1 MESVIDGKTSPAYT
15 RRCLG
20 CNMIYRYQEWQDG
33 LHSFDDHVLLS
44 LELCLYLRH
53 SLQNHISVSRAI
65 DTLEGL
71 RGVKYPNRDTIL
83 HGYCHFEALTDTD
96 YIYSCVNCGY
106 HPPEVIMDLHKK
118 GVFSMSVSDLKEP
131 PPEFRGEVDIEDFWK
146 SVNLEM
152 IGRGFVPSQTKNPFA
167 VQPSYSRWA
176 PWIGHKTR
184 MDHTVL
190 NTEFAKVT
198 TAKVTSAEA
207 QMMNV
212 SEDRLVD
219 ELMKQKVGVVRK
231 LCKACNIDS
240 KGSRMDLIS
249 RLRAEMQNRQSYDK
263 MFQKIWGA
271 SGVWSVI
278 LCPHGVVYSIKFN
291 LRAESPRDFAH
302 LLLSWK
308 HIPNVSIYDF
318 ARGLATHGNLRV
330 PTDIPFHPHEGRLA
344 EPTPESISSAKQG
357 KLKVSLPWLFEKTDN
372 SSSKGHPITGSSE
385 HYVLYDKLHESNT
398 KDPQDVLRRI
408 SLVPELQGWLNSQI
422 AEQFF
427 ASLRKNNYF
436 LNNMAPSTHIFIMC
450 NIVHHKNTSTNQKLL
465 EVQLQR
471 GHRPH
476 GLENITLSDLGQA
489 ILAQQASDRETVQH
503 HPHQLNQKDF
513 GD

>member
-1 MESVIDGKTSPAYT
+1 MG
-15 RRCLG
+15 G
-20 CNMIYRYQEWQDG
+20 
-33 LHSFDDHVLLS
+33 
-44 LELCLYLRH
+44 
-53 SLQNHISVSRAI
+53 
-65 DTLEGL
+65 
-71 RGVKYPNRDTIL
+71 
-83 HGYCHFEALTDTD
+83 
-96 YIYSCVNCGY
+96 
-106 HPPEVIMDLHKK
+106 
-118 GVFSMSVSDLKEP
+118 
-131 PPEFRGEVDIEDFWK
+131 
-146 SVNLEM
+146 
-152 IGRGFVPSQTKNPFA
+152 
-167 VQPSYSRWA
+167 
-176 PWIGHKTR
+176 
-184 MDHTVL
+184 
-190 NTEFAKVT
+190 
-198 TAKVTSAEA
+198 
-207 QMMNV
+207 
-212 SEDRLVD
+212 
-219 ELMKQKVGVVRK
+219 
-231 LCKACNIDS
+231 
-240 KGSRMDLIS
+240 
-249 RLRAEMQNRQSYDK
+249 
-263 MFQKIWGA
+263 
-271 SGVWSVI
+271 WSVI

-291 LRAESPRDFAH
+291 LRAESPRDFAD

-330 PTDIPFHPHEGRLA
+330 PTDIPFHPYEGRLA

-357 KLKVSLPWLFEKTDN
+357 KLKVSRPWLFEKTDN

-436 LNNMAPSTHIFIMC
+436 LNNMAPSTHIFIMR

-465 EVQLQR
+465 EVQLQH

-503 HPHQLNQKDF
+503 HPHQLNQKDLKTVDLNVKYSLSVKILQLVECH
-513 GD
+513 GLWEVIQLKKNYSTIYWTLRDQKMS

>member
-1 MESVIDGKTSPAYT
+1 
-15 RRCLG
+15 
-20 CNMIYRYQEWQDG
+20 MIFFFHEITIEKFQF
-33 LHSFDDHVLLS
+33 LHVLIQF
-44 LELCLYLRH
+44 C
-53 SLQNHISVSRAI
+53 IVA
-65 DTLEGL
+65 
-71 RGVKYPNRDTIL
+71 YP
-83 HGYCHFEALTDTD
+83 G
-96 YIYSCVNCGY
+96 G
-106 HPPEVIMDLHKK
+106 
-118 GVFSMSVSDLKEP
+118 
-131 PPEFRGEVDIEDFWK
+131 
-146 SVNLEM
+146 
-152 IGRGFVPSQTKNPFA
+152 
-167 VQPSYSRWA
+167 
-176 PWIGHKTR
+176 
-184 MDHTVL
+184 
-190 NTEFAKVT
+190 
-198 TAKVTSAEA
+198 
-207 QMMNV
+207 
-212 SEDRLVD
+212 
-219 ELMKQKVGVVRK
+219 
-231 LCKACNIDS
+231 
-240 KGSRMDLIS
+240 
-249 RLRAEMQNRQSYDK
+249 
-263 MFQKIWGA
+263 
-271 SGVWSVI
+271 WSVI

-291 LRAESPRDFAH
+291 LRAESPRDFAD

-357 KLKVSLPWLFEKTDN
+357 KLKVSRPWLFEKTDN

-422 AEQFF
+422 GDQFF

-436 LNNMAPSTHIFIMC
+436 LNNMAPSTHIFIMR

-489 ILAQQASDRETVQH
+489 IL
-503 HPHQLNQKDF
+503 
-513 GD
+513 G